1 MSDETNR
8 LRKAILCMTE
18 MDKSA
23 PKVTP
28 EDVKKRW
35 HHLSESGST
44 PYDLAKEA
52 NADTISEERFKFLMK
67 LMNSYL

>member
-1 MSDETNR
+1 MSDKTNR

-18 MDKSA
+18 MDKFA

-28 EDVKKRW
+28 EDVQKRW
-35 HHLSESGST
+35 HHLSGSGST
-44 PYDLAKEA
+44 PYNLAKEA
-52 NADTISEERFKFLMK
+52 NAETISEERFKFLMK

>member
-1 MSDETNR
+1 MSDKTNR

-18 MDKSA
+18 MDKFA

-28 EDVKKRW
+28 HDVQQRW
-35 HHLSESGST
+35 SHLNGSGST
-44 PYDLAKEA
+44 PYNLAQEA
-52 NADTISEERFKFLMK
+52 NEETITEERFKFLMK